1 MDEPVYLTLE
11 EVIEAHRFISE
22 RTGSP
27 PCPLLRPD
35 TLDSALNRPRNA
47 AYYEGADLVAQAVAL
62 AVGISQAQAFEDG
75 NKRAAFAAAD
85 VFLRFNGLV
94 FNGDD
99 LEFARR
105 LEEIADSDRSR
116 RDGLAEAFA
125 NWLRENV
132 RGAPRAH

>member
-1 MDEPVYLTLE
+1 MRPTTRV
-11 EVIEAHRFISE
+11 
-22 RTGSP
+22 RT
-27 PCPLLRPD
+27 C
-35 TLDSALNRPRNA
+35 
-47 AYYEGADLVAQAVAL
+47 VAQAVAL

-94 FNGDD
+94 FEGDD

-116 RDGLAEAFA
+116 RDGLAEASRA
-125 NWLRENV
+125 GCENV